1 MKKTL
6 FALILACAALPG
18 LLQASFELIRNNSP
32 RGMAMGNAIVGDPDP
47 INGVLY
53 NPALLAFSKQLQ
65 WQGIFSLDYLGFDTS
80 SLYNMDSLLVVPFT
94 YKFKYDKVFKNMV
107 AGFSFNRMS
116 VKDTGADYLAND
128 QLQYYEQFFSL
139 SLAKKFENVFAYGT
153 VFSVGFNANLFMK
166 GLTSDANN
174 AVSLNEYFATGNL
187 QPISFGLDLGATYFL
202 NKAMVIGGAI
212 ENLIPPNTAFNKALA
227 SDKGLMSYKLALSWK
242 MNKILFMKNA
252 TIAGALVFGNWESK
266 ADIRKP
272 PMEYH
277 LGYEFWEFEKLL
289 GVRLGYEWSRRG
301 AGAGYSHLCAG
312 LACSKLFDVHEIQVD
327 LAYQLPLYFS
337 SANALS
343 GTYGTV
349 KFALTYSW
357 SWPQSLFEFDPQKRE
372 ELRQIEDL
380 KKQYQQQ
387 EQQSQVQEGQ
397 LKKDEKAAGGA
408 AAANLTEADG
418 ILAKANQDRNA
429 RTLDLFNQ
437 YTKQKDAIVGSVN
450 KLKDESAK
458 KLAELDKKI
467 AAETNKYA
475 KAKPDE
481 LAKAKQAADELKKQK
496 DALLKDT
503 NTQITALNGQLNQ
516 LKTDTSVK
524 RKDIEKEYDA
534 VKKKNIKQATENFKE
549 IPPSVNVDEFRRDL
563 GEK

>member
-1 MKKTL
+1 
-6 FALILACAALPG
+6 
-18 LLQASFELIRNNSP
+18 
-32 RGMAMGNAIVGDPDP
+32 
-47 INGVLY
+47 
-53 NPALLAFSKQLQ
+53 
-65 WQGIFSLDYLGFDTS
+65 
-80 SLYNMDSLLVVPFT
+80 
-94 YKFKYDKVFKNMV
+94 
-107 AGFSFNRMS
+107 
-116 VKDTGADYLAND
+116 
-128 QLQYYEQFFSL
+128 
-139 SLAKKFENVFAYGT
+139 
-153 VFSVGFNANLFMK
+153 
-166 GLTSDANN
+166 
-174 AVSLNEYFATGNL
+174 
-187 QPISFGLDLGATYFL
+187 
-202 NKAMVIGGAI
+202 
-212 ENLIPPNTAFNKALA
+212 
-227 SDKGLMSYKLALSWK
+227 
-242 MNKILFMKNA
+242 
-252 TIAGALVFGNWESK
+252 
-266 ADIRKP
+266 
-272 PMEYH
+272 
-277 LGYEFWEFEKLL
+277 
-289 GVRLGYEWSRRG
+289 VRLGYEWSRRG